1 MERKGSYSYR
11 IIHVAFDICS
21 TVTAP
26 GIWILCTIGICA
38 HAYKITV
45 NKIYKYVSEE
55 VHFDITLWIFIIL
68 VTCLCCLLERKWEVT
83 VSGVASLGIRVLSFL
98 QTTYSWH
105 QNWAITATS
114 LTLSFKDVACLLPA
128 SGKWLLQWCFKI
140 TGFRQKPKRLLQTT
154 NLYTASISMACKHK
168 SPRQKSIIFLL
179 FLLAEYRY
187 YGHFNQQFGKVST
200 NVLLLY

>member
-1 MERKGSYSYR
+1 MVSPHLQSTLSVYQLVSFALKQEHIEEYVERKGSYSYR

-68 VTCLCCLLERKWEVT
+68 VTCLCCLLELKWEVT

-105 QNWAITATS
+105 QNWAITAPS
-114 LTLSFKDVACLLPA
+114 
-128 SGKWLLQWCFKI
+128 
-140 TGFRQKPKRLLQTT
+140 
-154 NLYTASISMACKHK
+154 
-168 SPRQKSIIFLL
+168 
-179 FLLAEYRY
+179 
-187 YGHFNQQFGKVST
+187 HFVF
-200 NVLLLY
+200 